1 MTNSNHPLS
10 DLINQTGTEIQE
22 KKDLRERKE
31 GYVSRVWF
39 RWPLS
44 IFKTQLTLQ
53 KQQEQQA
60 ETPIYLF
67 IDIKQKI
74 FLLGLEIS
82 WEILN

>member
-1 MTNSNHPLS
+1 MK
-10 DLINQTGTEIQE
+10 G
-22 KKDLRERKE
+22 

-53 KQQEQQA
+53 EQEEKQA

-67 IDIKQKI
+67 IDKINEKIIISFRTGNILGNIKLV
-74 FLLGLEIS
+74 FFF
-82 WEILN
+82 